1 MVLAEELG
9 LPFLPASL
17 QLANSS
23 DVSRGVNFAVGGA
36 TAIEVGFFERTN
48 LAPFK
53 LINNS
58 QLEWFEELKPS
69 ICNATQGR
77 FLFSLLCA
85 LAVPRA
91 KLNCSKRTAV
101 FFLLVFVN
109 LRCRL

>member
-58 QLEWFEELKPS
+58 LGVQLEWFEELKPS

-91 KLNCSKRTAV
+91 NLNCSKRTA
-101 FFLLVFVN
+101 FFSCLFLLI
-109 LRCRL
+109 